1 MLIEKSRLFFCFFSV
16 VILVCTPITHS
27 MIETNDY
34 FFEKSLDSKNCN
46 CVIIS
51 DSDPYFGILG
61 AVFACQYPKEEND
74 SLLPLMVARNNQLT
88 EKQIVFLKNYTN
100 QPVPLFLGTTSEHDF
115 FDTTS
120 IVGSAPDVSLQLARM
135 MFKTADAALILPY
148 NSNKE
153 YQLSLTASP
162 LASYL
167 NMPLFLVDN
176 NSNEIDTLLISL
188 NVSTLYVV
196 GKSDH
201 TWPVEKQVFLQS
213 IEDIH
218 SILLDVIK
226 QRFNGLR
233 YLTLTNPSDVVPVH
247 GFNQQKR
254 YINEYISCLSAT
266 VFGKTMILQGK
277 NSKINQITVP
287 NGINKLTIQVNTTDE
302 KSIFNTLQSVN
313 PILSIKL
320 LDTSNETVAYA
331 SSQACSKVSVSTETL
346 ICQQP
351 GKYALVTKMYHGFKG
366 GFFSLRGFSQV
377 NAKLNI
383 TITLNQLNKSHY
395 PLASNLSMLA
405 PYLTCAHGGI
415 IIANESF
422 GLTSEGYETAAQ
434 GLATGPWYA
443 EKIHSFN
450 NQKVNHTLEHIKS
463 VFSLMQQKKLL
474 SSFLNGPAWLA
485 ILADTNMI
493 PMYYYGPSQPG
504 LVEKGLA
511 SDNPYSCNHSLS
523 TGRILGPS
531 ASDVSLLLC
540 RTLFYEQLCG
550 PANENDPW
558 YTSFHFM
565 FGEGFGE
572 TGGLFHQI
580 PYAQEI
586 TQYGFQPSIYGDF
599 RNSRQAATKLGIFSD
614 ANYVEYLGHGDWFWF
629 TPSLYG
635 LDMYSKAIDVA
646 HVKDWV
652 FSRPNLFLTSACLM
666 GRVDGISPSMNIGL
680 TFLSAGCNAFVGAT
694 RKTGQEAG
702 LEILENA
709 LIIDDLS
716 VGEALRREKRRDK
729 EMPTYVLRT
738 LYGDPAFNPYE
749 PNNGFSDQGRPKAS

>member
-34 FFEKSLDSKNCN
+34 FFERNLGSKNCN

-88 EKQIVFLKNYTN
+88 EKQIIFLKNYTN
-100 QPVPLFLGTTSEHDF
+100 QPIPLFLGKTDEPDF
-115 FDTTS
+115 FDGTS

-135 MFKTADAALILPY
+135 MFKTTDAALILPY
-148 NSNKE
+148 NSNRE
-153 YQLSLTASP
+153 YQLSLIASP

-196 GKSDH
+196 GKSAH
-201 TWPVEKQVFLQS
+201 NWPVEKQVFLQS

-218 SILLDVIK
+218 SLLLDVIK

-233 YLTLTNPSDVVPVH
+233 YLTLTNPSDVIPVH

-277 NSKINQITVP
+277 NTIINKITVP
-287 NGINKLTIQVNTTDE
+287 NGINKLTIQVNITDE
-302 KSIFNTLQSVN
+302 KSIFNTIQSVN

-320 LDTSNETVAYA
+320 LDTSNETAAYA

-383 TITLNQLNKSHY
+383 IEIRRGCGSWECGCGKPHTVPYQINGKSGSVQIRLK
-395 PLASNLSMLA
+395 PA
-405 PYLTCAHGGI
+405 PRGI
-415 IIANESF
+415 
-422 GLTSEGYETAAQ
+422 
-434 GLATGPWYA
+434 GLATGEVAKKILTLSGIKDCWAFTNGQTRTTVNYA
-443 EKIHSFN
+443 KAVFN
-450 NQKVNHTLEHIKS
+450 AL
-463 VFSLMQQKKLL
+463 KKNTEMRVL
-474 SSFLNGPAWLA
+474 SSEV
-485 ILADTNMI
+485 
-493 PMYYYGPSQPG
+493 Q
-504 LVEKGLA
+504 
-511 SDNPYSCNHSLS
+511 S
-523 TGRILGPS
+523 TGIIS
-531 ASDVSLLLC
+531 
-540 RTLFYEQLCG
+540 
-550 PANENDPW
+550 
-558 YTSFHFM
+558 
-565 FGEGFGE
+565 GE
-572 TGGLFHQI
+572 TE
-580 PYAQEI
+580 PEEEKESSK
-586 TQYGFQPSIYGDF
+586 TEE
-599 RNSRQAATKLGIFSD
+599 AA
-614 ANYVEYLGHGDWFWF
+614 
-629 TPSLYG
+629 
-635 LDMYSKAIDVA
+635 
-646 HVKDWV
+646 
-652 FSRPNLFLTSACLM
+652 
-666 GRVDGISPSMNIGL
+666 
-680 TFLSAGCNAFVGAT
+680 
-694 RKTGQEAG
+694 
-702 LEILENA
+702 
-709 LIIDDLS
+709 
-716 VGEALRREKRRDK
+716 
-729 EMPTYVLRT
+729 
-738 LYGDPAFNPYE
+738 
-749 PNNGFSDQGRPKAS
+749 

>member
-1 MLIEKSRLFFCFFSV
+1 
-16 VILVCTPITHS
+16 
-27 MIETNDY
+27 MIKTNGY
-34 FFEKSLDSKNCN
+34 FFDGRINSKKCN

-51 DSDPYFGILG
+51 DSNPYFGLLG

-74 SLLPLMVARNNQLT
+74 SLLPLMVTRNNQLT

-100 QPVPLFLGTTSEHDF
+100 LPVPLFLGNTSEHDF
-115 FDTTS
+115 FDGTS
-120 IVGSAPDVSLQLARM
+120 IVGSAPNVSLQLARM

-148 NSNKE
+148 NSDIE
-153 YQLSLTASP
+153 YQLSVIASP

-176 NSNEIDTLLISL
+176 NSNDINNLLISL
-188 NVSTLYVV
+188 DVSTLYVV
-196 GKSDH
+196 GESAH
-201 TWPVEKQVFLQS
+201 TWTVEKKVFLRS
-213 IEDIH
+213 IEKIH

-226 QRFNGLR
+226 QRFKAIR
-233 YLTLTNPSDVVPVH
+233 YMTLTNPSDVVPLDC
-247 GFNQQKR
+247 FNQQKR
-254 YINEYISCLSAT
+254 YINEYITCLSVT
-266 VFGKTMILQGK
+266 LFGKTMILQGK
-277 NSKINQITVP
+277 NTIINQITVP
-287 NGINKLTIQVNTTDE
+287 SGINNLKIQVNITDE
-302 KSIFNTLQSVN
+302 KSIFNTMQSVD

-320 LDTSNETVAYA
+320 LDTSNETAAYA
-331 SSQACSKVSVSTETL
+331 SSQACGKGLVSTETL
-346 ICQQP
+346 ICEQP
-351 GKYALVTKMYHGFKG
+351 GKYSLVTKMYHGFKG

-395 PLASNLSMLA
+395 PLISNLSMLA

-422 GLTSEGYETAAQ
+422 GLTSEEYETAAHES
-434 GLATGPWYA
+434 ATGPWYS

-450 NQKVNHTLEHIKS
+450 NQKVNHTLEHIES
-463 VFSLMQQKKLL
+463 VFSLMQQKKMF
-474 SSFLNGPAWLA
+474 SSFLDGPAWLA

-493 PMYYYGPSQPG
+493 PMYYYSPSQPG
-504 LVEKGLA
+504 LLEKGLA

-523 TGRILGPS
+523 TGRILGS
-531 ASDVSLLLC
+531 SVSDVSLLLC
-540 RTLFYEQLCG
+540 RTFFYEQLCG
-550 PANENDPW
+550 PANENDSW

-572 TGGLFHQI
+572 TGGLFHQM

-586 TQYGFQPSIYGDF
+586 TQYGFQPSIYGNF

-666 GRVDGISPSMNIGL
+666 GRVDGIPPSMNIGL
-680 TFLSAGCNAFVGAT
+680 NFLSAGSNAFVGAT
-694 RKTGQEAG
+694 RETGQEAG
-702 LEILENA
+702 LEIMENA

-716 VGEALRREKRRDK
+716 MGEALRREKRRDK

-749 PNNGFSDQGRPKAS
+749 PNNGFSDQGRPKVS